1 MDPALIF
8 FALRLLIALFLYGFL
23 LLLFIYLRRDTT
35 PTTQSTDQLP
45 IAHLLTLSG
54 DSLEPLYSLEE
65 ANLIGRASDN
75 TLVLMESTVS
85 AYHARLTCQRGRWW
99 IEDLGSR
106 NGTQLNEIA
115 VNEPLI
121 VSFGD
126 EIQLGSIRFRF
137 LAGPAP
143 HPGKPPSLSAEDQD
157 QVSAV

>member
-1 MDPALIF
+1 MDPAFIF
-8 FALRLLIALFLYGFL
+8 FALRLLIALLLYGFL

-35 PTTQSTDQLP
+35 PTTQSADRLP
-45 IAHLLTLSG
+45 IAHLVTLSG
-54 DSLEPLYSLEE
+54 DSLEPVYSLED

-75 TLVLMESTVS
+75 TLVLLESTVS
-85 AYHARLTCQRGRWW
+85 AYHARLSCQRGRWW

-106 NGTQLNEIA
+106 NGTLLNEIA
-115 VNEPLI
+115 VTEPLI

-143 HPGKPPSLSAEDQD
+143 HPSESPSPSSEDLD
-157 QVSAV
+157 QG